1 MREDTVADPGVKGH
15 LSILKPDQIVSIW
28 PLESLTEEVVA
39 RARIDK
45 VLNSVHVVVA
55 DQVIR
60 IRSTNN
66 PVALIED
73 HAANIGAKL
82 YVLWVGAIVNL
93 DLGDGLQIE
102 RGQVLV
108 VALRIIQP
116 VSRADHPRFVSTE
129 IVEAES
135 DAVL

>member
-1 MREDTVADPGVKGH
+1 MKGH
-15 LSILKPDQIVSIW
+15 LSIFKPDQIVSIW

-45 VLNSVHVVVA
+45 VLNRVHVVIA

-66 PVALIED
+66 PVALIEN

-82 YVLWVGAIVNL
+82 YVLWVSAIVNL

-102 RGQVLV
+102 RG
-108 VALRIIQP
+108 
-116 VSRADHPRFVSTE
+116 
-129 IVEAES
+129 
-135 DAVL
+135 

>member
-28 PLESLTEEVVA
+28 LLESLTEEVVA

-45 VLNSVHVVVA
+45 VLNRVHVVIA

-73 HAANIGAKL
+73 HADNIGAKL

-102 RGQVLV
+102 RG
-108 VALRIIQP
+108 
-116 VSRADHPRFVSTE
+116 
-129 IVEAES
+129 
-135 DAVL
+135 